1 MGFSGKVLSMA
12 KKILLPID
20 LNSPVSWIKPLGEA
34 QKMLL
39 EGGELH
45 VVSVLPD
52 FGMSMVGAFFQTGF
66 EQTALHS
73 FGEALRAWVRQH
85 VPNAVEVHPHVLHG
99 VIYDEILRAAD
110 KLEVDVIIMAA
121 HRPEAKDYLLGSNA
135 ARVVRH
141 AKQSVYVVRD

>member
-1 MGFSGKVLSMA
+1 MA

-20 LNSPVSWIKPLGEA
+20 LNSPVSWIKPLAEA
-34 QKMLL
+34 QKMLVG
-39 EGGELH
+39 GGELH

-52 FGMSMVGAFFQTGF
+52 FGMSLVGSFFKAGF

-73 FGEALRAWVRQH
+73 FGEALQKWVREN

-99 VIYDEILRAAD
+99 NIYDEILRAAD
-110 KLEVDVIIMAA
+110 KLDVDVIVMGA
-121 HRPEAKDYLLGSNA
+121 HRPEAKDYLLGPNA